1 MNGTKLRR
9 LLGLVWKQRR
19 CNICGW
25 RGFRFEP
32 FGNQSTFRKDASCP
46 ICGSLERHRA
56 VRLMLGEKIPP
67 GQKVLHFAPEALMVQ
82 WLVAKSCEYL
92 NVDLYNPAMK
102 KMDITNIELP
112 NESRTLVWCSH
123 VLEHIPDD
131 RKALQEIHRVLTPG
145 GMLVLQ
151 VPIQGEVTYENPEV
165 QTEADRLHHFLQE
178 DHVRLYGRDLKQR
191 IEQCGFSCELLSTT
205 NLPTDQ
211 QVLHSINSPLYNDI
225 FVCRKPA
232 KV

>member
-1 MNGTKLRR
+1 MNGTKIRR
-9 LLGLVWKQRR
+9 LLGLVWKERR
-19 CNICGW
+19 CNVCGW

-32 FGNQSTFRKDASCP
+32 FGNQSTYRKDACCP

-56 VRLMLGEKIPP
+56 VRLMLGDKILP

-92 NVDLYNPAMK
+92 NVDLYNPAMR

-112 NESRTLVWCSH
+112 DESRTLVWCSH

-131 RKALQEIHRVLTPG
+131 RKALQEIHRVLSPG

-151 VPIQGEVTYENPEV
+151 VPINGETTYENPEV
-165 QTEADRLHHFLQE
+165 QTDADRLQHFLQE
-178 DHVRLYGRDLKQR
+178 DHVRLYGRDLKKR
-191 IEQCGFSCELLSTT
+191 IEQCGFACELLSTT
-205 NLPTDQ
+205 SLPVSE
-211 QVLHSINSPLYNDI
+211 QVLHSIRSPLYNDI
-225 FVCRKPA
+225 FVCRKSA